1 MKDKFPQ
8 RKYPPFEIFHSKNN
22 YGLFGKKTYFILG
35 RLKALPKCGHVH
47 FSRLQQSLAEMSMN
61 SLLPPCPK

>member
-22 YGLFGKKTYFILG
+22 YGLLEKKIKFYF
-35 RLKALPKCGHVH
+35 
-47 FSRLQQSLAEMSMN
+47 
-61 SLLPPCPK
+61 